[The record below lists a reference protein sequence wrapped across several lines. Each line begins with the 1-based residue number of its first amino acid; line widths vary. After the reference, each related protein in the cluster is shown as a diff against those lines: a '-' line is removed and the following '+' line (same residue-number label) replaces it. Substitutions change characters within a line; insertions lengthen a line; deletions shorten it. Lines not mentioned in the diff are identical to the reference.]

1 MHLLLVG
8 DYWIYNA
15 NWALYNLYQ
24 PIKDGSP
31 INRLIYDVNLMLL
44 SIEPDNVVLIKNTN
58 SVYHI
63 FSKLNISDM

>member
-24 PIKDGSP
+24 PINDGSP